1 MEVAIPIKDVGW
13 VRLIP
18 ADSQHGFQIATD
30 IDFSAFVDSS
40 LMIGRTR
47 TLPNGVS
54 FPSYVTT
61 DLYSVELKRDQN
73 MNTKL
78 YLGTTGE
85 KRYVGVGL
93 ELKFVDSRFPEGLAI
108 SQNLQDGAKRNVG
121 VVSFYGPKMSNGK
134 IVAPGGIFIASDING
149 LRGQSAAQGFTVST
163 AGTEMNPVSL
173 LPYDGF
179 DVVGKNGEY
188 LGGIIAP
195 GINLSLKALHD
206 MTAQLPK
213 ISIKAQKNVIGKSTV
228 EAMNSGVYHG
238 YIAMVEGLINKIEN
252 ELQTKTTR
260 IITGG
265 LAEIF
270 KEPLIDSNI
279 IHYHQPDLTLEGLK
293 MIFERN

>member
-1 MEVAIPIKDVGW
+1 MTNTPMHSFRRVFPLLTLTGVLAVACGASVSQIVKSFSFNLEERKAHLLTEFSTEVALNMEVAIPIKDVGW

-54 FPSYVTT
+54 FPSYVST

-179 DVVGKNGEY
+179 DVVGKNARTFKRPEQQFK
-188 LGGIIAP
+188 LF
-195 GINLSLKALHD
+195 N
-206 MTAQLPK
+206 QF
-213 ISIKAQKNVIGKSTV
+213 KS
-228 EAMNSGVYHG
+228 AGRQ
-238 YIAMVEGLINKIEN
+238 AGLV
-252 ELQTKTTR
+252 
-260 IITGG
+260 
-265 LAEIF
+265 
-270 KEPLIDSNI
+270 D
-279 IHYHQPDLTLEGLK
+279 
-293 MIFERN
+293 